1 MAVCRRKGCAGCRG
15 RASTGCDFG
24 LLFQMLLP
32 WLFAAGVASTL
43 GAFFLKETPYTAF
56 YEFPRARLEME
67 QSDRHAAAL
76 RFFSE
81 TRVDAEPRVELLLD
95 GTPRRDPRYV
105 DTCIAV
111 LRDDREYFLPTMHS
125 LLSAMRADER
135 DNVHIVVVDT
145 SAARSKAN
153 VTVHDLDF
161 VRPFNGVASSSFTS
175 IVRENFP
182 MFIFSAFCFDG
193 NDNGLRSY
201 GTCGAINKVRIGDRR
216 RIHRNFVSAMAQGN
230 NDIIN

>member
-1 MAVCRRKGCAGCRG
+1 MRLWAPLSDAPALALCG
-15 RASTGCDFG
+15 RCG
-24 LLFQMLLP
+24 LHAWSVFSEGDSLQ
-32 WLFAAGVASTL
+32 
-43 GAFFLKETPYTAF
+43 YTAF
-56 YEFPRARLEME
+56 YEFPRARLEKE

-81 TRVDAEPRVELLLD
+81 TRVDAESRVELLLN

-135 DNVHIVVVDT
+135 DSVHIVVVDT

-161 VRPFNGVASSSFTS
+161 VRPFVDN
-175 IVRENFP
+175 IVTPEARHTDEDQ
-182 MFIFSAFCFDG
+182 SRQRHAWERQE
-193 NDNGLRSY
+193 LRDYAAALRYCKRTMTKQRS
-201 GTCGAINKVRIGDRR
+201 TTTV
-216 RIHRNFVSAMAQGN
+216 
-230 NDIIN
+230 